1 MISISLIISDVE
13 HLYTCLLAI
22 CMSYFGEKIDLVPTF
37 FFYWVVG
44 ISLIL
49 NCMSC
54 LYLLEI
60 NPLPFPSFGNIFS
73 HSELSFCL
81 VYGFL
86 CSAKASV
93 SGAGKTGQIISEE

>member
-1 MISISLIISDVE
+1 MISISLVISDVE
-13 HLYTCLLAI
+13 HLFMCLLAI
-22 CMSYFGEKIDLVPTF
+22 CMSYFGEKIDLLPF
-37 FFYWVVG
+37 FNWIVG

-49 NCMSC
+49 SFMSC

-93 SGAGKTGQIISEE
+93 SGAGKTGQIISKE

>member
-1 MISISLIISDVE
+1 MISISLIISDAE
-13 HLYTCLLAI
+13 HLFMCLLAI
-22 CMSYFGEKIDLVPTF
+22 CMPYFGEKIDLPI

-49 NCMSC
+49 SCMSC
-54 LYLLEI
+54 LYILEI
-60 NPLPFPSFGNIFS
+60 NPLPFPYFGNIFS

-93 SGAGKTGQIISEE
+93 SGAGKTGQMIFKE